1 MIMVR
6 SAILV
11 LSMLA
16 AAVGPALAEGP
27 TVLSIE
33 AAKEYRSVGRLNI
46 AGRRFCTATLIS
58 ERHVVTA
65 AHCLF
70 DPATRSPVPITS
82 MHFVA
87 GLNRGGYVAARR
99 IARAELLP
107 EYRYDGAVDRS
118 RIVADVAVL
127 ELVEPIDHDIAAPER
142 PTATVTPQNLQV
154 VSYSRPRPHAPS
166 LEDAGRVILRDGP
179 LLVIDFDVTFGASGA
194 PVFGE
199 VDGKRV
205 LLGIVSASSTSGG
218 RKVALTVL
226 ANDAI
231 ARLMRQLRRG
241 VPS

>member
-1 MIMVR
+1 MKVAR
-6 SAILV
+6 VAILLV
-11 LSMLA
+11 SMLA
-16 AAVGPALAEGP
+16 AAMPARAEGP

-33 AAKEYRSVGRLNI
+33 AAKEFRSVGRLNVS
-46 AGRRFCTATLIS
+46 GRRFCTATLIS

-70 DPATRSPVPITS
+70 DPATRKLVPITS

-99 IARAELLP
+99 VARAELLP

-127 ELVEPIDHDIAAPER
+127 ELVEPIDRDVAAPER
-142 PTATVTPQNLQV
+142 PTAAVAPRNLQV

-166 LEDAGRVILRDGP
+166 LEEAGRVILRDGP

-199 VDGKRV
+199 VDGQRV

-231 ARLMRQLRRG
+231 ARLMRQLKRG